1 MEKYRWLRILEDQK
15 ISINYAT
22 FTGHGRL
29 RSYVIGKNDVQA
41 TAEQLKDMKK
51 ILKQSMENGSFGLSS
66 GLEYAPGSY
75 ASTSELI
82 ELNKIV
88 QEYDGVYATHIRSE
102 EDLVEEAI
110 QEALTICKEVEVS
123 LQISHLKASNQSNWN
138 KIDHILEMIRIAAEA
153 GMPVKADLYPYIA
166 WGTGLTLVLPLW
178 SRQGAA
184 EEILSRLRDRTILPK
199 IKEYVDKQ
207 GQKIGGWDRMVIS
220 SCFSENNKKGE
231 TGAT

>member
-184 EEILSRLRDRTILPK
+184 EEILSRLRDRTLLPK

>member
-153 GMPVKADLYPYIA
+153 GMPVKADRYPYIA

-184 EEILSRLRDRTILPK
+184 EEILSRLRDRTLLPK